1 MANPSSQNF
10 LSFCC
15 PHCASKLLLPKAQPL
30 LYCPSCGKSL
40 TNEEIK
46 DTQLTHDENTDY
58 ITLVQGHAPQKEN
71 IQYSLGSYQI
81 INSIGKGGMGEV
93 LLAYDTICGRKI
105 ALKTIRKDLISL
117 GNIHNRFLKEARIT
131 CQLTHPAIIPIYSI
145 HKEKNLAYYTMPYV
159 EGETLKQILR
169 KTRIQ
174 EKRGERLDHV
184 GGSIPALIR
193 IFITICQA
201 VGYAHSKG
209 VLHRDLKPENII
221 IGKYGEVMILDWGL
235 AKLLQDLSDNNQFTE
250 EETRASESWH
260 HLTRIGKVVGTVSY
274 MAPERGLGQPAT
286 IQTDIYSLGVILYQM
301 LTLRLPFKRGSLKEF
316 REKMHKETLQDPVEV
331 APYRDVPKILATI
344 ATRCLATNPLQ
355 RYSYVDELIRDLE
368 NYIEGRTEWFQ
379 IAKLDIHNKH
389 DWEFQENILIAEH
402 TAITRNTEISE
413 WVSLMISKASFAD
426 NIRIEAS
433 ICFGTHCVGLGFLL
447 NVPEFSERKHI
458 NDGYCLWIGT
468 DQNKSTRLLKSSLE
482 VLQTEEIFL
491 QRNEWYRVKI
501 EKVDNTI
508 HFYLNDILQFSYIG
522 RMPLVGTH
530 VGLLARDA
538 DFQIKDFFISIGS
551 QNITV
556 NCLAVPD
563 AFLAHKDYQTA
574 LSEYRRIG
582 YAFPGRAEG
591 REAILRAG
599 ITLLEQAKNT
609 SDLIKAEELLDAS
622 LNEFEK
628 LHSTAGAP
636 LEYLGK
642 ALVYQ
647 FMKDD
652 EEEIKCFELAARRY
666 KKHPLLNV
674 LEDQAIFRLQES
686 SRTDRKATYNF
697 LLLTLRFID
706 RHLHSNQVQ
715 KLIMSLKK
723 HWEPLTFLINDPRLP
738 STSTLPLAISLAFW
752 LDKTY
757 ILEEIIF
764 ELLKMDP
771 LPVNSIANAIYCLVE
786 LGHHELVEM
795 LLNKVSLSQGPFT
808 FLQIINCAKGSL
820 KDSFELISQKEE
832 GEDKER
838 ALKYLLNLAIDRK
851 KTGLIHNYASS
862 KHEASYKTFRIWA
875 FLIDHQLQAAA
886 ALLQTFSI
894 EFLSRES
901 TILYFLYGCWLFAA
915 EGKEIATVH
924 FSGVL
929 DVPYPRTFTLGSHF
943 FNGKLTKAWFLKAF
957 TWEKQQLKRQQALLG
972 DLKIINNN

>member
-1 MANPSSQNF
+1 MTNSPSQNL

-15 PHCASKLLLPKAQPL
+15 PYCSSQLLFPKAQPL
-30 LYCPSCGKSL
+30 FYCPACGKSL
-40 TNEEIK
+40 TNEELK
-46 DTQLTHDENTDY
+46 DTQPTGEETSDY
-58 ITLVQGHAPQKEN
+58 ITLVQGHAPQKET

-117 GNIHNRFLKEARIT
+117 GNIQNRFLKEARIT

-169 KTRIQ
+169 KTRLQ

-235 AKLLQDLSDNNQFTE
+235 AKLLQDLADNTPLTE
-250 EETRASESWH
+250 EETKASESWH

-316 REKMHKETLQDPVEV
+316 REKMHKEILQDPVEI

-344 ATRCLATNPLQ
+344 ATRCLAINPQQ

-379 IAKLDIHNKH
+379 IAALNINNKQ

-402 TAITRNTEISE
+402 TAITRNTENSE

-433 ICFGTHCVGLGFLL
+433 VHLGPHCVGLGFLL
-447 NVPEFSERKHI
+447 NVPEFSERKNI

-468 DQNKSTRLLKSSLE
+468 EQNKSTRLLKSSLE

-491 QRNEWYRVKI
+491 QRNEWYRIKI

-508 HFYLNDILQFSYIG
+508 HFYVNNILQFSYIG

-609 SDLIKAEELLDAS
+609 SDPIKAEELLDAS

-697 LLLTLRFID
+697 LLLTLRFIH

-723 HWEPLTFLINDPRLP
+723 HWEPLSFLIIDPQLE

-752 LDKTY
+752 LDKSY

-764 ELLKMDP
+764 ELLKMNP
-771 LPVNSIANAIYCLVE
+771 LPVNSIANALYCLIE
-786 LGHHELVEM
+786 LDHHDLVET
-795 LLNKVSLSQGPFT
+795 LLQKIPLNHRVFT
-808 FLQIINCAKGSL
+808 FLDIINHAKKSL
-820 KDSFELISQKEE
+820 EQSFERLSKEE
-832 GEDKER
+832 DCEDKER
-838 ALKYLLNLAIDRK
+838 ALKYLLNLAIDCRQ
-851 KTGLIHNYASS
+851 TTLVHTYAAS
-862 KHEASYKTFRIWA
+862 KEDISYKAFRIWA
-875 FLIDHQLQAAA
+875 FLLDHKLQNAA

-901 TILYFLYGCWLFAA
+901 TILYFLYGCWLYAA
-915 EGKEIATVH
+915 EGSKIAMIH
-924 FSGVL
+924 FGGIL
-929 DVPYPRTFTLGSHF
+929 DVPYPRTFTLGNHF
-943 FNGKLTKAWFLKAF
+943 LNGKLTSSWFLKAF
-957 TWEKQQLKRQQALLG
+957 IWEKKQLKSQQSLLKE
-972 DLKIINNN
+972 LQMIN

>member
-1 MANPSSQNF
+1 MERTFQCPFCSSNF
-10 LSFCC
+10 SFTEKCEI
-15 PHCASKLLLPKAQPL
+15 SF
-30 LYCPSCGKSL
+30 CPSCGKSL
-40 TNEEIK
+40 KNAEK
-46 DTQLTHDENTDY
+46 KSNSFDESGDL

-71 IQYSLGSYQI
+71 IQYALGSYQI
-81 INSIGKGGMGEV
+81 VNSIGKGGMGEV

-105 ALKTIRKDLISL
+105 ALKKIRKDLMSL
-117 GNIHNRFLKEARIT
+117 GNIQNRFLKEARIT
-131 CQLTHPAIIPIYSI
+131 CQLTHPAIIPIYNI
-145 HKEKNLAYYTMPYV
+145 HKDQDLAYYTMPFV

-174 EKRGERLDHV
+174 EKKGERLDHI

-235 AKLLQDLSDNNQFTE
+235 AKLLQDHSESQTSE
-250 EETRASESWH
+250 EETKVSENWH

-286 IQTDIYSLGVILYQM
+286 IQTDLYALGVILYQM
-301 LTLRLPFKRGSLKEF
+301 LTLRLPFRRGTLKEF
-316 REKMHKETLQDPVEV
+316 REKMNKEVLADPAEI
-331 APYRDVPKILATI
+331 APYRDVPKVLATI
-344 ATRCLATNPLQ
+344 ALRCLAISPSQ
-355 RYSYVDELIRDLE
+355 RYSSADDLIRDLE

-379 IAKLDIHNKH
+379 IAELNINNKQ

-413 WVSLMISKASFAD
+413 WVSLMISKASFAE
-426 NIRIEAS
+426 NLRMEAKV
-433 ICFGTHCVGLGFLL
+433 CLGPNCLGLGFLL
-447 NVPEFSERKHI
+447 NVPEYSERRNI
-458 NDGYCLWIGT
+458 NDGYCLWLGS
-468 DQNKSTRLLKSSLE
+468 DNNKNTKLLKSSLE
-482 VLQTEEIFL
+482 VMQAEEVVL
-491 QRNEWYRVKI
+491 QRNEWYSVKL
-501 EKVDNTI
+501 EKIDNAI
-508 HFYLNDILQFSYIG
+508 HFYLNDVLQFSYIS

-538 DFQIKDFFISIGS
+538 DFQLKDFFISVGS
-551 QNITV
+551 QNITI

-609 SDLIKAEELLDAS
+609 LDPVISAELTDLS

-666 KKHPLLNV
+666 KKHPLLHV
-674 LEDQAIFRLQES
+674 LEEQAIFRMQES

-697 LLLTLRFID
+697 LLLTLRFMQ
-706 RHLHSNQVQ
+706 RYANSNQVQ
-715 KLIMSLKK
+715 KLIISLKK
-723 HWEPLTFLINDPRLP
+723 HWETLPFLHEDPQLVN
-738 STSTLPLAISLAFW
+738 STVPLAIALAFW
-752 LDKTY
+752 LDKSY
-757 ILEEIIF
+757 ILDEIID
-764 ELLKMDP
+764 ELRHLDKTP
-771 LPVNSIANAIYCLVE
+771 TISIANAIYCLIE
-786 LGHHELVEM
+786 LGYHDLVREKLALLPNDDLFLVLEAINNADKVDLKSIFQQLMTIEASEL
-795 LLNKVSLSQGPFT
+795 
-808 FLQIINCAKGSL
+808 
-820 KDSFELISQKEE
+820 
-832 GEDKER
+832 DKQR
-838 ALKYLLNLAIDRK
+838 ALEYLLNLALDAK
-851 KTGLIHNYASS
+851 DTTLIYQFLPESQNL
-862 KHEASYKTFRIWA
+862 TFQCYRIWA
-875 FLIDHQLQAAA
+875 LLLDQNRQEAAQI
-886 ALLQTFSI
+886 LHSFP
-894 EFLSRES
+894 LSSLTHE
-901 TILYFLYGCWLFAA
+901 TTMLFFLYGCWLFAT
-915 EGKEIATVH
+915 EGKDIALIH
-924 FSGVL
+924 FAGIL
-929 DVPYPRTFTLGSHF
+929 DMPYPRTFTLGSHF
-943 FNGKLTKAWFLKAF
+943 INGRLSEGWFQKAF
-957 TWEKQQLKRQQALLG
+957 PWEIKQLQRQLKLLENVH
-972 DLKIINNN
+972 K

>member
-1 MANPSSQNF
+1 MNLNDTSHSMDPNF
-10 LSFCC
+10 ECL
-15 PHCASKLLLPKAQPL
+15 HCNAKLLLPRNQAIL
-30 LYCPSCGKSL
+30 FCPVCGKSIL
-40 TNEEIK
+40 EEQKNISPPH
-46 DTQLTHDENTDY
+46 DTTDV

-71 IQYSLGSYQI
+71 IQYSIGSYQI
-81 INSIGKGGMGEV
+81 VNSIGKGGMGEV
-93 LLAYDTICGRKI
+93 LLAYDTVCGRKI
-105 ALKTIRKDLISL
+105 ALKKIRKDLVSL
-117 GNIHNRFLKEARIT
+117 GNIQNRFLKEARIT

-145 HKEKNLAYYTMPYV
+145 HKDPDLAYYTMPFV

-174 EKRGERLDHV
+174 EKKGERLDHV

-235 AKLLQDLSDNNQFTE
+235 AKLLQDLSDSHGSE
-250 EETRASESWH
+250 EELKASENWH

-286 IQTDIYSLGVILYQM
+286 IQTDIYALGVILYQM
-301 LTLRLPFKRGSLKEF
+301 LTLRLPFRRGSLKEF
-316 REKMHKETLQDPVEV
+316 REGMSKETLSDPVEI

-344 ATRCLATNPLQ
+344 ATRCLAVNPSQ
-355 RYSYVDELIRDLE
+355 RYHSADELIRDLE

-379 IAKLDIHNKH
+379 IAELDVNNKQ

-413 WVSLMISKASFAD
+413 WVSLMISKASFAE
-426 NIRIEAS
+426 NIRIEAKVRLEKQ
-433 ICFGTHCVGLGFLL
+433 CMGLGFLL
-447 NVPEFSERKHI
+447 NVPEFSERRNI
-458 NDGYCLWIGT
+458 NDGYCLWIGS
-468 DQNKSTRLLKSSLE
+468 DQNKNTKLLKSSLE
-482 VLQTEEIFL
+482 VLLAEEIFL
-491 QRNEWYRVKI
+491 QREEWYQVKI

-508 HFYLNDILQFSYIG
+508 RFYLNDILQFSYIS

-530 VGLLARDA
+530 VGLIARDA
-538 DFQIKDFFISIGS
+538 DFELRDFFIYVGS

-609 SDLIKAEELLDAS
+609 ANRPASNELLDAS

-666 KKHPLLNV
+666 KKHPLLHV
-674 LEDQAIFRLQES
+674 LEDQAIFRMQES

-697 LLLTLRFID
+697 LLLTLRFIQ
-706 RHLHSNQVQ
+706 RYIQSNQVQ
-715 KLIMSLKK
+715 KLITSLKK
-723 HWEPLTFLINDPRLP
+723 HWEPLPFVDPDPLLDP
-738 STSTLPLAISLAFW
+738 QSSIPLAISLAFW
-752 LDKTY
+752 LDKPY
-757 ILEEIIF
+757 ILEEIIE
-764 ELLKMDP
+764 ELKKMEPRP
-771 LPVNSIANAIYCLVE
+771 LASIANALYCLIE
-786 LGHHELVEM
+786 LGHHSVVSD
-795 LLNKVSLSQGPFT
+795 LLKKLPRNHESFAILKVINETDVSCLRNSLEQLSV
-808 FLQIINCAKGSL
+808 IN
-820 KDSFELISQKEE
+820 
-832 GEDKER
+832 GESSDNNR
-838 ALKYLLNLAIDRK
+838 ALDYLLGKAIDLK
-851 KTGLIHNYASS
+851 ETSLIYDFTSPSPTLSS
-862 KHEASYKTFRIWA
+862 QCFRIWA
-875 FLIDHQLQAAA
+875 LLLDHKTKEAAEI
-886 ALLQTFSI
+886 LHTFSF
-894 EFLSRES
+894 EALSRETS
-901 TILYFLYGCWLFAA
+901 FLYFLYGCWLFAT
-915 EGKEIATVH
+915 EGKEIAQVH

-929 DVPYPRTFTLGSHF
+929 DVPYPRTYTLGSHF
-943 FNGKLTKAWFLKAF
+943 INCRLTEGWFRKAF
-957 TWEKQQLKRQQALLG
+957 NWEKKQLNRQIELLTTIQAL
-972 DLKIINNN
+972 